1 MKAEF
6 DIKLTQK
13 DLYAFNMRQT
23 YRGIHGII
31 SILIAIVAFVITFV
45 SYGKVPIGYTIL
57 YPVMGLVILFYIP
70 VALKLRVKMILKTNA
85 VLSGNLHFLVS
96 EENITVTQ
104 GEENGVLE
112 WNQVYKLVAGK
123 KYIYIFSN
131 RQNAYIL
138 PKEQLGDNYDK
149 IVEIAKAKLEKFR
162 LISK

>member
-1 MKAEF
+1 
-6 DIKLTQK
+6 
-13 DLYAFNMRQT
+13 
-23 YRGIHGII
+23 
-31 SILIAIVAFVITFV
+31 
-45 SYGKVPIGYTIL
+45 
-57 YPVMGLVILFYIP
+57 
-70 VALKLRVKMILKTNA
+70 MILKTNA